1 MPITPVLKS
10 HGQEDCQAESLPE
23 LHVKSNFNL
32 GIKWDT
38 VSKRKL
44 IKNKQINEELYFQ
57 K

>member
-1 MPITPVLKS
+1 MPLAPVLKS
-10 HGQEDCQAESLPE
+10 HGQEDRQAD

-32 GIKWDT
+32 GIKWDS

-44 IKNKQINEELYFQ
+44 VKNKQINEELYFQ